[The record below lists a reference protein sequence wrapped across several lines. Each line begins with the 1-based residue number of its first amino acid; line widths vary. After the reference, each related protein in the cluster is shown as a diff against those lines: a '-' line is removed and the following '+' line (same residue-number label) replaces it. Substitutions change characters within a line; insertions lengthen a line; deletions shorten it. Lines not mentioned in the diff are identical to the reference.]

1 MSRRNLK
8 VATSAIATRVVME
21 GDKAVA
27 VEWFDAKGRKHTTSI
42 KQGGEVTHSPSPL
55 SLKLRTL
62 ATAMVRSSLLCSG
75 MGVTSACVFWGPVCV
90 SDRAVR
96 RCDRQPQAAAPV
108 GHRR

>member
-42 KQGGEVTHSPSPL
+42 KQGGEVTHRPSPSP

-62 ATAMVRSSLLCSG
+62 ATAMDGPLC
-75 MGVTSACVFWGPVCV
+75 CVLAWV
-90 SDRAVR
+90 
-96 RCDRQPQAAAPV
+96 
-108 GHRR
+108 